1 MNRKKQLLDLI
12 IAKCEKLRTQKLKRV
27 RDFIKKIEGEKSDI

>member
-12 IAKCEKLRTQKLKRV
+12 IAKCDKLRTQELKKV
-27 RDFIKKIEGEKSDI
+27 RDFITKI